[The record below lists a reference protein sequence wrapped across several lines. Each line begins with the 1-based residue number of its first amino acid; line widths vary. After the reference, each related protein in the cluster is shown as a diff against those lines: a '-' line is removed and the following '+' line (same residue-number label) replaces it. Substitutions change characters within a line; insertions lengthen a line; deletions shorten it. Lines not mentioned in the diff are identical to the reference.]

1 MKSITKV
8 NWKGHMPQ
16 IIAGLAI
23 AVFLVFPMVNSS
35 ETIITMLI
43 FSGIW
48 AMVAMGFTLV
58 LRTGQFS
65 LGQAA
70 FMAIGGYVYAVLIT
84 KLGFPFWAS
93 FFIAGIGAGIIAFL
107 IGMVVLRVGDIYFS
121 IITLAL
127 TEVIRII
134 CMHWEEATRGV
145 RGIILTPPQ
154 PINFG
159 FFEINFALN
168 SIPYY
173 YVTIILLALTGLVFW
188 QIGRTR
194 VGWMFSAMASNQVL
208 AEHQGIHLMKY
219 RVIAF
224 TIAGIFT
231 GFAGA
236 LYAQYIQIMTP
247 MLFGLWQSI
256 QVMIMAV
263 VGGMSFL
270 VAGPIVGSVVLY
282 ALSTQFSRLPVYGIQ
297 PLLFGAVV
305 VLVLVFLPKET
316 GLMDLWPRLWRK
328 ILGENSKAESIE
340 NIDSEKNKSGT
351 P

>member
-1 MKSITKV
+1 MNGIKNV
-8 NWKGHMPQ
+8 NLKDSMPK
-16 IIAGLAI
+16 IAGGLAV
-23 AVFLVFPMVNSS
+23 ALFLVFPLLNSS
-35 ETIITMLI
+35 ETLITMLI

-48 AMVAMGFTLV
+48 AIVAMGFTLV

-65 LGQAA
+65 LGQAG
-70 FMAIGGYVYAVLIT
+70 FMAIGGYAYAVLIA
-84 KLGFPFWAS
+84 KLAFPFWAS
-93 FFIAGIGAGIIAFL
+93 FLVAGVVAGIIAFV
-107 IGMVVLRVGDIYFS
+107 IGLVVLRVGDIYFS

-127 TEVIRII
+127 TEVVRII
-134 CMHWEEATRGV
+134 CMQWEDVTRGV
-145 RGIILTPPQ
+145 RGIILTPPP
-154 PINFG
+154 PIDFG
-159 FFEINFALN
+159 FFELNFALN

-173 YVTIILLALTGLVFW
+173 YLTIILLAITGLVFW

-282 ALSTQFSRLPVYGIQ
+282 VLSTQFSRLPVYGIQ

-328 ILGENSKAESIE
+328 ILGENSKAGSLEE
-340 NIDSEKNKSGT
+340 TDHGNK
-351 P
+351 

>member
-1 MKSITKV
+1 MNRISNV
-8 NWKGHMPQ
+8 NWRNAMPGVVG
-16 IIAGLAI
+16 GLAI
-23 AVFLVFPMVNSS
+23 AIFIAIPFLTKS
-35 ETIITMLI
+35 EVIISMLI
-43 FSGIW
+43 FGGIW

-58 LRTGQFS
+58 LKTGQFS
-65 LGQAA
+65 LGQAG
-70 FMAIGGYVYAVLIT
+70 FMAIGGYAYAVLLT
-84 KLGFPFWAS
+84 KLALPFWAS
-93 FFIAGIGAGIIAFL
+93 FLLAGVLAGITAFV
-107 IGMVVLRVGDIYFS
+107 IGMVVLRVGGIYFS

-127 TEVIRII
+127 TEVIRIVS
-134 CMHWEEATRGV
+134 MNWEDVTRGV
-145 RGIILTPPQ
+145 RGIILTPPP
-154 PINFG
+154 PINLG
-159 FFEINFALN
+159 VIELNFAVD
-168 SIPYY
+168 SVMYY
-173 YVTIILLALTGLVFW
+173 YLMLALIAITGLVFW

-219 RVIAF
+219 RVVAF

-236 LYAQYIQIMTP
+236 FYAQYIQIMTP

-256 QVMIMAV
+256 QVMIMSI

-282 ALSTQFSRLPVYGIQ
+282 VLSTQLSRLPVYGIQ

-316 GLMDLWPRLWRK
+316 GLMDLWPRLWHR
-328 ILGENSKAESIE
+328 ILGENRASESLEEMTGGDQE
-340 NIDSEKNKSGT
+340 NR
-351 P
+351 